1 MNARKSSSKPSVK
14 NARRETQVP
23 TSIMRRVF
31 RHSNNSEVRGN
42 KRGVCISKNA
52 TWVRSWSSVGRRRS
66 SLVSPFSV
74 SRLTWIQIARKWS
87 IRLFCNTY
95 KKELQHSTHV
105 IHMCKLQNTHKHKT
119 LTYKGP
125 RRTDPLSTKHRNP
138 TTPTLGNNC
147 WQKGKQLTNPSS
159 EMSMSW

>member
-1 MNARKSSSKPSVK
+1 MKSSSKPSVK
-14 NARRETQVP
+14 NARREWQVP
-23 TSIMRRVF
+23 TSIMRQVF
-31 RHSNNSEVRGN
+31 QHSNNSEVRGN
-42 KRGVCISKNA
+42 KRGVYISKSA

-66 SLVSPFSV
+66 SLVSPLSV

-95 KKELQHSTHV
+95 NKELQHSTLMVH
-105 IHMCKLQNTHKHKT
+105 IGQLQKTHKHKT
-119 LTYKGP
+119 LTYKGQSG
-125 RRTDPLSTKHRNP
+125 TDPLSTKHRNP

-147 WQKGKQLTNPSS
+147 WQKGKQLTKPSS

>member
-1 MNARKSSSKPSVK
+1 MKSSSKPSVK
-14 NARRETQVP
+14 NARWERQAP
-23 TSIMRRVF
+23 TSIMRQVF
-31 RHSNNSEVRGN
+31 RHSNNSEVWGN
-42 KRGVCISKNA
+42 KRGVCISKSA

-87 IRLFCNTY
+87 IRLTY
-95 KKELQHSTHV
+95 NKELQHSTPV
-105 IHMCKLQNTHKHKT
+105 VHMCKLQNTHKHKT
-119 LTYKGP
+119 LTYKGQ
-125 RRTDPLSTKHRNP
+125 RRTDPLSTKRKNP

-147 WQKGKQLTNPSS
+147 WQKGKQLTKPSS

>member
-14 NARRETQVP
+14 NAKRETQVP

-31 RHSNNSEVRGN
+31 WQSNNWKVRGN
-42 KRGVCISKNA
+42 KRGVCISKNG

-105 IHMCKLQNTHKHKT
+105 THMCKLQNTHKHKT

-147 WQKGKQLTNPSS
+147 
-159 EMSMSW
+159 

>member
-1 MNARKSSSKPSVK
+1 MKSCSKPSVK
-14 NARRETQVP
+14 NARRERQVP
-23 TSIMRRVF
+23 TSIMRQVF
-31 RHSNNSEVRGN
+31 RHSNNSEVRGK
-42 KRGVCISKNA
+42 KRGVCISKSA

-95 KKELQHSTHV
+95 NKELQHSTLV
-105 IHMCKLQNTHKHKT
+105 VHMRKLQNTHKHKT
-119 LTYKGP
+119 LIYKEQ

-147 WQKGKQLTNPSS
+147 WKKGKQLTNPSS
-159 EMSMSW
+159 EMSISW